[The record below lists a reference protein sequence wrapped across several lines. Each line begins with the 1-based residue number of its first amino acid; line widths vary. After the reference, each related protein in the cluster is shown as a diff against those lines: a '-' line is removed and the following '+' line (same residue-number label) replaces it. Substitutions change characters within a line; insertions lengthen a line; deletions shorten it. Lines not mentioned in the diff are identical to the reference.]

1 MGRAAELNN
10 KPEILSPAG
19 DRECLEAAVDFG
31 CDAVYVGGQTF
42 GMRAGPKNFDMQGLA
57 DAVKYAHNGGSKLY
71 LTCNT
76 VPTNDEA
83 EAYPKFIAEAYDA
96 GIDAAIIADIGVMAM
111 TKKHAPGLD
120 IHMSTQVGIMNY
132 TTANELYRLGAK
144 RIVLAREV
152 PLRDIAVIRR
162 NIPEDMEIEVF
173 VHGAMCVSFSGR
185 CLLSKYMTGRD
196 ANRGQCAQPCR
207 WNYHLIEEQRPG
219 VSYDITED
227 ERGTYIL
234 NAKDLCM
241 IDHLDDLIDAGVSS
255 MKIEGRAK
263 SAYYTATMTNAYKKA
278 LGYALDGKKVPESI
292 VNEVYRVSHRPY
304 CTGFFYDHD
313 NAEQY
318 YPDSQYCRDY
328 EFAGII
334 DGYENGRL
342 LITLRNYF
350 TLDQELE
357 VLPPKGEPVVFTP
370 SEMFDKNE
378 EPVRAANRAMDRYY
392 IPYGSAFPPK
402 SIIRAKNNR

>member
-1 MGRAAELNN
+1 MDRI
-10 KPEILSPAG
+10 PEILSPAG

-31 CDAVYVGGQTF
+31 CDAVYVGGTSF
-42 GMRAGPKNFDMQGLA
+42 GMRAGPKNFDSEGLA
-57 DAVKYAHNGGSKLY
+57 YAVKYAHDAGAKLY

-83 EAYPKFIAEAYDA
+83 EQYPDFIAAAYEI

-111 TKKHAPGLD
+111 TRKYAPKLD

-152 PLRDIAVIRR
+152 PLTEIKRIRK

-185 CLLSKYMTGRD
+185 CLLSKYLTGRD

-207 WNYHLIEEQRPG
+207 WNYHLIEDMRPG
-219 VSYDITED
+219 ESYDITED

-241 IDHLDDLIDAGVSS
+241 IGHLNDLLDAGVSS
-255 MKIEGRAK
+255 LKIEGRAK

-278 LGYALDGKKVPESI
+278 LMVALKGEKVPNIISG
-292 VNEVYRVSHRPY
+292 EVMKVSHRPY
-304 CTGFFYDHD
+304 CTGFFYEHD
-313 NAEQY
+313 DAEQY
-318 YPDSQYCRDY
+318 YPDSSYCRDW
-328 EFAGII
+328 EFVGTV
-334 DGYENGRL
+334 DGYEDGRL

-350 TLDQELE
+350 RLDQELE
-357 VLPPKGEPVVFTP
+357 VLPPKGEPIPFSPT
-370 SEMFDKNE
+370 EMYDKNE
-378 EPVRAANRAMDRYY
+378 EPVTAANRAMDRYY
-392 IPYGSAFPPK
+392 IPFDVPLPQK
-402 SIIRAKNNR
+402 SLIRAAKPQN